1 MIEKEKWWDPNMSSQ
16 EVDKILS
23 LDLFKDID
31 SSLSANIY
39 KHTRLLNYLE
49 GEVIIRAGD
58 FGNSAFL
65 IVAGN
70 VGIILPTTVPQGM
83 FGTAVKQPTNWFKE
97 IAKLWRNPS
106 YPEVRPLK
114 KNHFRYGCYSHR

>member
-16 EVDKILS
+16 EVDRILS
-23 LDLFKDID
+23 LALFKDLD
-31 SSLSANIY
+31 TAKFPVHSSLSANIY

-70 VGIILPTTVPQGM
+70 VGAILPTTVPQGM

-106 YPEVRPLK
+106 YPEVRSSK
-114 KNHFRYGCYSHR
+114 KNHF